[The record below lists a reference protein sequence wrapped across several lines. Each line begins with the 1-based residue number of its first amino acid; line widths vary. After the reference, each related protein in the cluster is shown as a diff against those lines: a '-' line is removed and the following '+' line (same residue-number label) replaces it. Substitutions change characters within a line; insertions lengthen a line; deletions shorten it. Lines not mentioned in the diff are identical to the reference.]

1 MRGVPINATACH
13 TAAAAS
19 NKLARASQSRGSR
32 CGSQTHG
39 EACLDVVTEKDVR
52 KALRKV
58 KDPELN
64 LDIVVLGLVYDLD
77 IADTHVNARIS
88 LTSPFC
94 PAANQIIDDTK
105 AAIEGVEGI
114 ETANVELTFDPP
126 WTPERIDPLIRATL
140 GI

>member
-1 MRGVPINATACH
+1 MV
-13 TAAAAS
+13 S
-19 NKLARASQSRGSR
+19 
-32 CGSQTHG
+32 
-39 EACLDVVTEKDVR
+39 EKDIR

-64 LDIVVLGLVYDLD
+64 LDIVVLGLIYDLD
-77 IADTHVNARIS
+77 INDTHVNARIS

-94 PAANQIIDDTK
+94 PAANQIVEDTK
-105 AAIEGVEGI
+105 KAIEGVEGI
-114 ETANVELTFDPP
+114 ETADVELTFDPP

>member
-1 MRGVPINATACH
+1 MESER
-13 TAAAAS
+13 
-19 NKLARASQSRGSR
+19 
-32 CGSQTHG
+32 
-39 EACLDVVTEKDVR
+39 DVATEKDVR

-64 LDIVVLGLVYDLD
+64 LDIVVLGLIYDID
-77 IADTHVNARIS
+77 IAESHVNAKIS

-94 PAANQIIDDTK
+94 PAASQIIDDAK
-105 AAIEGVEGI
+105 AAIEGVEGV

>member
-1 MRGVPINATACH
+1 MP
-13 TAAAAS
+13 
-19 NKLARASQSRGSR
+19 
-32 CGSQTHG
+32 
-39 EACLDVVTEKDVR
+39 TEKDVR

-77 IADTHVNARIS
+77 INETHVNAKIS

-94 PAANQIIDDTK
+94 PVAGQIVDDTK
-105 AAIEGVEGI
+105 AAIMGVDGI
-114 ETANVELTFDPP
+114 ESADVELTFDPP
-126 WTPERIDPLIRATL
+126 WTPERIDPLIRSSL

>member
-1 MRGVPINATACH
+1 MA
-13 TAAAAS
+13 
-19 NKLARASQSRGSR
+19 
-32 CGSQTHG
+32 
-39 EACLDVVTEKDVR
+39 TEKDIR

-94 PAANQIIDDTK
+94 PAANQIIDDAK

-126 WTPERIDPLIRATL
+126 WSPERIDPLIRATL

>member
-1 MRGVPINATACH
+1 M
-13 TAAAAS
+13 
-19 NKLARASQSRGSR
+19 
-32 CGSQTHG
+32 
-39 EACLDVVTEKDVR
+39 VTEKDVR

-64 LDIVVLGLVYDLD
+64 LDIVVLGLIYDLD
-77 IADTHVNARIS
+77 IADSHVNARIS

-94 PAANQIIDDTK
+94 PAANQIIDETK

>member
-1 MRGVPINATACH
+1 MA
-13 TAAAAS
+13 
-19 NKLARASQSRGSR
+19 
-32 CGSQTHG
+32 
-39 EACLDVVTEKDVR
+39 TEKEIR

-77 IADTHVNARIS
+77 IADNHVNAKIS

-105 AAIEGVEGI
+105 AAIEAVEGI
-114 ETANVELTFDPP
+114 DTANVELTFDPP

>member
-1 MRGVPINATACH
+1 MA
-13 TAAAAS
+13 
-19 NKLARASQSRGSR
+19 
-32 CGSQTHG
+32 
-39 EACLDVVTEKDVR
+39 TEKDIR

-64 LDIVVLGLVYDLD
+64 LDIVVLGLIYDLD
-77 IADTHVNARIS
+77 IADTHVNAKIS

-94 PAANQIIDDTK
+94 PAANQIIDDAK
-105 AAIEGVEGI
+105 AAIESVEGI
-114 ETANVELTFDPP
+114 ESANVELTFDPP

>member
-1 MRGVPINATACH
+1 M
-13 TAAAAS
+13 
-19 NKLARASQSRGSR
+19 
-32 CGSQTHG
+32 
-39 EACLDVVTEKDVR
+39 VTEKDVR

-77 IADTHVNARIS
+77 IADTHVNAKIS

-94 PAANQIIDDTK
+94 PAANQIVDDAK
-105 AAIEGVEGI
+105 AAIEGMEGI